1 MLTRIR
7 KTRPQKDAATL
18 PHKKKSEEKNRKNT
32 TISNF
37 AGWIDAPSPLVGR
50 IFESARN
57 YATPPS
63 FSPGAADRAQNEKNH
78 KITIFTKGKWI
89 FWNFIFEHT
98 TSFPGPPE
106 AKYTS
111 NETPRQQHSSEFSNT
126 HQKKSKIS
134 KIFNFSECHHKVL
147 KWSPLSVFE
156 PGNGFYLKFFAFL
169 LGVASSG
176 ARARPH
182 EAEPNRRFE
191 EKSKNTH
198 TPLGNLNEKIRK
210 SGYTEF

>member
-1 MLTRIR
+1 MSKMEKTLFSFFGFMRTRVSSWTLHIR
-7 KTRPQKDAATL
+7 
-18 PHKKKSEEKNRKNT
+18 
-32 TISNF
+32 
-37 AGWIDAPSPLVGR
+37 
-50 IFESARN
+50 
-57 YATPPS
+57 
-63 FSPGAADRAQNEKNH
+63 
-78 KITIFTKGKWI
+78 
-89 FWNFIFEHT
+89 
-98 TSFPGPPE
+98 
-106 AKYTS
+106 
-111 NETPRQQHSSEFSNT
+111 
-126 HQKKSKIS
+126 KKSKFS

>member
-1 MLTRIR
+1 MTWC
-7 KTRPQKDAATL
+7 TL
-18 PHKKKSEEKNRKNT
+18 WCPSTSFSSIPPH
-32 TISNF
+32 F
-37 AGWIDAPSPLVGR
+37 QSPLKL
-50 IFESARN
+50 N
-57 YATPPS
+57 TPQMRLP
-63 FSPGAADRAQNEKNH
+63 D
-78 KITIFTKGKWI
+78 
-89 FWNFIFEHT
+89 
-98 TSFPGPPE
+98 
-106 AKYTS
+106 
-111 NETPRQQHSSEFSNT
+111 SNT
-126 HQKKSKIS
+126 HQNSAIHIRKKSKFS

-210 SGYTEF
+210 RENF